1 MIQNQFT
8 YNNILVIGGGNIGTQ
23 IACQC
28 ASKGLSV
35 TILSSKPEAY
45 DGTLEII
52 NEHNEKTCGKIKL
65 ITNSLRDAIKDQEII
80 FVTYPSFKF
89 EQLADDILPYIRPGI
104 IICVMPGTG
113 GAEFSFRKCIKVG
126 AILCG
131 LQRVPSVARLI
142 QYGKSVKCEGLR
154 KELFLASIPHFA
166 SDNVAL
172 FLSQLWNIP
181 CHVLPNYLNVTLTPS
196 NPILHTARL
205 KTMFSDYIPGKT
217 YCRNPLF
224 YGEWTMEAS
233 ELLIKQDYE
242 LQNICSKLKKLDL
255 SYVRSLKLH
264 YESNTSLDMTNKL
277 KSIKSLNHLY
287 SPLKQISN
295 NCWIPDFESRYFTAD
310 FPYGLAIIEEL
321 AKVVD
326 LETPNISE
334 TMNWFKKITNYDNY
348 FNLSYYGINN
358 ITDVYDTYLKF
369 YS

>member
-242 LQNICSKLKKLDL
+242 LQNICSK
-255 SYVRSLKLH
+255 
-264 YESNTSLDMTNKL
+264 T
-277 KSIKSLNHLY
+277 
-287 SPLKQISN
+287 
-295 NCWIPDFESRYFTAD
+295 
-310 FPYGLAIIEEL
+310 
-321 AKVVD
+321 
-326 LETPNISE
+326 
-334 TMNWFKKITNYDNY
+334 
-348 FNLSYYGINN
+348 
-358 ITDVYDTYLKF
+358 
-369 YS
+369 